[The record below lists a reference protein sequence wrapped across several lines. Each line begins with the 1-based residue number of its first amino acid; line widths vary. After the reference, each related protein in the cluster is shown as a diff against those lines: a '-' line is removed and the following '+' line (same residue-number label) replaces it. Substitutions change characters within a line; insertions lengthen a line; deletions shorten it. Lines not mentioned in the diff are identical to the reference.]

1 MIDVIYYF
9 NELLLF
15 LFLVFWRA
23 DVIYYFFFLVMDRKD
38 KIWQSIFKL
47 IGWVIVFPWLV
58 ATPLLGIFRYKVVAE
73 IFPPSEIVQIETI
86 LTGFFYCGI
95 ALWGVLLIAGPVFCK
110 LRMCDVEDNPL
121 EKDDF

>member
-1 MIDVIYYF
+1 
-9 NELLLF
+9 
-15 LFLVFWRA
+15 
-23 DVIYYFFFLVMDRKD
+23 MDRKD